1 MVAGESTGVVGGG
14 RGFFQ
19 VEGGS
24 PRVLS
29 GCKMPLEVHAYTSLF
44 SC

>member
-1 MVAGESTGVVGGG
+1 MIEFSAGGGG
-14 RGFFQ
+14 RT
-19 VEGGS
+19 